1 MKFCVGDGFPDVP
14 PDCLRQSGKTTSCG
28 RVSGRQGI
36 PLLREMPVGQRVC
49 RLRRRAAPYD
59 LLRITSA
66 QLIKVRYDV
75 YHTTEVYLR
84 DTTVTFLNKL
94 MKRVQKINYNLA
106 YNSAL

>member
-1 MKFCVGDGFPDVP
+1 MAGFRGVRD
-14 PDCLRQSGKTTSCG
+14 
-28 RVSGRQGI
+28 
-36 PLLREMPVGQRVC
+36 
-49 RLRRRAAPYD
+49 AAPYD

-84 DTTVTFLNKL
+84 DTAVTFLNKL

-106 YNSAL
+106 YNSDL